1 MEHFKLIEPE
11 YIKPNVRPFTRIEE
25 WNFTV
30 LKNEGFKDYRDDS
43 FPASL
48 VPKYIFRGFE
58 KACHFEYKF
67 DSRSEQTFS
76 FILENDQSISKWL
89 RPAPNQLRIWW
100 HHNTKLYEP
109 DFIAET
115 ADTIYMIEV
124 KAANEVQSVDV
135 IEKAKGAI
143 KYCHNASEYTVENG
157 GKKWVYAIIP
167 HDKISKSS
175 SFSGLVLPNIKMDI

>member
-1 MEHFKLIEPE
+1 MMEHFKLSEPE

-25 WNFTV
+25 WNFTS

-67 DSRSEQTFS
+67 DSRSEQTLS
-76 FILENDQSISKWL
+76 FILENDKSVSKWL

-100 HHNTKLYEP
+100 HHNTRLYET

-115 ADTIYMIEV
+115 ADKLY
-124 KAANEVQSVDV
+124 D
-135 IEKAKGAI
+135 
-143 KYCHNASEYTVENG
+143 
-157 GKKWVYAIIP
+157 
-167 HDKISKSS
+167 
-175 SFSGLVLPNIKMDI
+175 